1 MSEQTLTRALL
12 TEAVY
17 KEIGLSQAESADLVD
32 AVLEEMTQA
41 LVKEHEVK
49 ISSFGSF
56 RVNQKEARVG
66 RNPKTKE
73 EAVIS
78 PRKVVTFHASNI
90 LRNALNENNA
100 VAEEEFKKNS
110 EAA

>member
-1 MSEQTLTRALL
+1 MSETLTRAVL

-17 KEIGLSQAESADLVD
+17 SEIGLSHAQSAELVD
-32 AVLEEMTQA
+32 EVLEEIITS
-41 LVKEHEVK
+41 LEKGEEVK

-56 RVNQKEARVG
+56 RTRQKNARVG

-78 PRKVVTFHASNI
+78 SRTVVTFHASNI
-90 LRNALNENNA
+90 MKKTINS
-100 VAEEEFKKNS
+100 KNS
-110 EAA
+110 NDK